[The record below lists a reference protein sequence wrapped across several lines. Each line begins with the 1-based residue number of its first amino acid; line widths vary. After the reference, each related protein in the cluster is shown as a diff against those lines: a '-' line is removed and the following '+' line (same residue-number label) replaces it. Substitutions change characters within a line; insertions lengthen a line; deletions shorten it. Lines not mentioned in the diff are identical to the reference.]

1 MRGGCLGEGFGGWWG
16 AGCGPLRTF
25 DKCSAKHAEIVSHEW
40 PMQDTKGHFG
50 LSNVRVCEGR
60 LPSRV
65 VCQAHAIM
73 VDRKPVRTKICLIF
87 MPPSSL
93 DRLLQDSR

>member
-1 MRGGCLGEGFGGWWG
+1 MRVLAVGGERVT
-16 AGCGPLRTF
+16 ARCGRSISVLRR
-25 DKCSAKHAEIVSHEW
+25 HAEIVSHEW